1 MKAESNVK
9 LTIALSDPDL
19 DAEEL
24 DKVTRNL
31 LQEMNE
37 LDEVAQASLVK
48 VEAAPEGSKALA
60 GFLLGI
66 LQAEVSVDNIMK
78 VLGFIGDRGK
88 GKTIEMELEA
98 DGRKLKLKASNQQD
112 LVAAIR
118 AAQEFVAAK

>member
-37 LDEVAQASLVK
+37 LDEVEQASLVT
-48 VEAAPEGSKALA
+48 EAVPESSKALA
-60 GFLLGI
+60 GILLGI

-78 VLGFIGDRGK
+78 VLGFIGDRKK

-112 LVAAIR
+112 LVAAIQ
-118 AAQEFVAAK
+118 AAQEFISAK

>member
-19 DAEEL
+19 DTEEL

-37 LDEVAQASLVK
+37 LDEVEQASLVT
-48 VEAAPEGSKALA
+48 EAAPEGSKALA
-60 GFLLGI
+60 GILLGI

-78 VLGFIGDRGK
+78 VLGFIGDRKK

-118 AAQEFVAAK
+118 AA

>member
-37 LDEVAQASLVK
+37 LDEVEQASLVK

-60 GFLLGI
+60 GILLGI
-66 LQAEVSVDNIMK
+66 LQAEVNVDNIMK
-78 VLGFIGDRGK
+78 VLGFIGDREK

-98 DGRKLKLKASNQQD
+98 DGRKLKLKASNQKD
-112 LVAAIR
+112 LVAAIQ
-118 AAQEFVAAK
+118 AAQEFITAK

>member
-1 MKAESNVK
+1 MKAESKVK

-24 DKVTRNL
+24 DKDTRNL

-37 LDEVAQASLVK
+37 LDEVEASLVIE
-48 VEAAPEGSKALA
+48 EAPKGSKALA
-60 GFLLGI
+60 GILLGI

-78 VLGFIGDRGK
+78 VLGFIGDREK

-98 DGRKLKLKASNQQD
+98 DGGRKLKLKASNQQD
-112 LVAAIR
+112 FVAAIQ
-118 AAQEFVAAK
+118 AAQEFITAK